1 MPFTR
6 VKFDKHRHKKEK
18 WTTTGIIKS
27 IKYRD
32 KLERSTCKHTRIYN
46 HKMQYQNL

>member
-18 WTTTGIIKS
+18 WITTGIIKS

-32 KLERSTCKHTRIYN
+32 KLYK
-46 HKMQYQNL
+46 K